1 MLKQRLSVER
11 FIDLEENTNSGC
23 QKHLLDIYWS
33 CQVYLTGPPQILS
46 EEPVTL
52 MFKICIIIVCRGGL

>member
-11 FIDLEENTNSGC
+11 FIDLEENMNSGC

-33 CQVYLTGPPQILS
+33 CQVYLTGPPQD
-46 EEPVTL
+46 P
-52 MFKICIIIVCRGGL
+52 F